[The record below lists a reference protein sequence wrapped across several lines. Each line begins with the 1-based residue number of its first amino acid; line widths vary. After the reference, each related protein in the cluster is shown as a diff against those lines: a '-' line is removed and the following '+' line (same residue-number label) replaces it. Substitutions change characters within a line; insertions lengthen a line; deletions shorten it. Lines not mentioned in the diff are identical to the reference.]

1 MDAMLVLS
9 RRTGEEIVIGDGI
22 RIKVVSVKGNQVRI
36 GVTAPRSVAVDRQE
50 VAERRAQDD
59 ALPGPGS
66 LGQHMIGAPEHG
78 IAVGPVNLC
87 G

>member
-9 RRTGEEIVIGDGI
+9 RRSGEEIVIGDGI
-22 RIKVVSVKGNQVRI
+22 RITVVSVKGNQVRI

-50 VAERRAQDD
+50 VAERRAQDE
-59 ALPGPGS
+59 ALPS
-66 LGQHMIGAPEHG
+66 TSGQLRIGEPDFDV
-78 IAVGPVNLC
+78 AVGPASLC